1 MRKFGLISS
10 SLCSCAVFLLSPANV
25 VTQYARWQIV
35 RAIFACGYEKKVD
48 SINHAEWW
56 WWWWWWRWRWWGAVD
71 GLGLAGSLL
80 MATYVVVVVVVSVAV
95 IVFVGCLMFV
105 FGCRRLSVV

>member
-1 MRKFGLISS
+1 M
-10 SLCSCAVFLLSPANV
+10 
-25 VTQYARWQIV
+25 
-35 RAIFACGYEKKVD
+35 CGYEKKVD
-48 SINHAEWW
+48 SINHAE

-95 IVFVGCLMFV
+95 IVCCWLLDVCFWLPSVVGCLMLV
-105 FGCRRLSVV
+105 CCLVVWLLSNLVLRREFATHHGLRRHLD